1 MSENEQQV
9 EASPE
14 EVFAILADGWTYADW
29 VVGAARIRS
38 VDPGW
43 PQPGCSIRHS
53 VGGWPLLIDDST
65 TVQECR
71 QPEYLRLKV
80 RAWPTGEGRVE
91 FFVEP
96 NGTGSL
102 VRMCEARC
110 PGRRS
115 CCRAPSPSQH
125 CAGATPRRCAGS
137 GSLPSGRAEF
147 RLVRVPRRSRC
158 QVPRKQPRSAGRYR
172 GHPPD

>member
-29 VVGAARIRS
+29 VVGAARIQS

-53 VGGWPLLIDDST
+53 VGAWPLLIDDST
-65 TVQECR
+65 TVEERR

-102 VRMCEARC
+102 VRMREAPVSGPAKLLPRAITDPALC
-110 PGRRS
+110 WRNTETLRRL
-115 CCRAPSPSQH
+115 RF
-125 CAGATPRRCAGS
+125 
-137 GSLPSGRAEF
+137 LAE
-147 RLVRVPRRSRC
+147 R
-158 QVPRKQPRSAGRYR
+158 QG
-172 GHPPD
+172 